1 MNYYATVGDH
11 TYQIEI
17 IDNKNILVDGEPHTV
32 DWLSLNQGTTS
43 FSLIVDTRSHE
54 VVAESADSSRW
65 SILMSGEKNEVEV
78 MDELQW
84 RIKQTT
90 EASGG
95 SAGIITIKSP
105 MPGVILR
112 VPLAIGTVVSKG
124 DTVIILESMKMENEL
139 KSPKDGVIDAIHIEQ
154 GATVEKN
161 QSLITIGDEPDVS

>member
-17 IDNKNILVDGEPHTV
+17 IDDKNILVDGEPRTV
-32 DWLSLNQGTTS
+32 DWLPLGDNAASL
-43 FSLIVDTRSHE
+43 LIGARSHE
-54 VVAESADSSRW
+54 VVAESPEPSYW
-65 SILMSGEKNEVEV
+65 SILLGGEQNEVRV

-84 RIKQTT
+84 RVQQ
-90 EASGG
+90 AAASSGG
-95 SAGIITIKSP
+95 AAGAVTVKSP

-112 VPLAIGTVVSKG
+112 IPLPVGTAVAKG

-139 KSPKDGVIDAIHIEQ
+139 KSPKDGVIDAIHVEQ

-161 QSLITIGDEPDVS
+161 QQLVTIGDAAA